1 MPKIPVLT
9 AQKVVKILKKHG
21 FIMKRQT
28 GSHQTFS
35 NLKSKKITVVPM
47 HRGDLAIGTM
57 KSIINQAGLTVK
69 DFSK

>member
-28 GSHQTFS
+28 GS
-35 NLKSKKITVVPM
+35 
-47 HRGDLAIGTM
+47 
-57 KSIINQAGLTVK
+57 IINQAGLTVK
-69 DFSK
+69 NFSK